1 MVTSNEA
8 AAAPTE
14 RSAAMRERLIEA
26 ALVSLKERGYAGT
39 SIRSIATI
47 GGFNSALIS
56 YYFGGLNQL
65 LLAALDHSSSRRLAR
80 YQQAVDDSTSLEEL
94 ASLAAQIYREDVE
107 GGHITVFS
115 ELVAASLQHPELRPE
130 IVARAEPWLEFVESA
145 IRRYIEGTPFADLVP
160 LEDVAY
166 ALVAFYLG
174 VNLMTQ
180 LERDTARIERV
191 FELASRFAPLAA
203 PLLGGNQQKD

>member
-1 MVTSNEA
+1 
-8 AAAPTE
+8 
-14 RSAAMRERLIEA
+14 MRARLIEA
-26 ALVSLKERGYAGT
+26 ALTSLKERGYAGT
-39 SIRSIATI
+39 SIRSIAAI

-65 LLAALDHSSSRRLAR
+65 LLAALDHSSSGRLAR
-80 YQQAVDDSTSLEEL
+80 YQAAVEESSSLQEL
-94 ASLAAQIYREDVE
+94 AGVAAQIYREDVE
-107 GGHITVFS
+107 GGHITIFS

-145 IRRYIEGTPFADLVP
+145 LRRYVSGTPLADLLP
-160 LEDVAY
+160 LDDVAY

-180 LERDTARIERV
+180 LERDTKRIERV
-191 FELASRFAPLAA
+191 FDLATRFAPLAA
-203 PLLGGNQQKD
+203 PLLSMGQDPANS

>member
-1 MVTSNEA
+1 MTASSQAVKGDARTA
-8 AAAPTE
+8 
-14 RSAAMRERLIEA
+14 RSGAMRRRLIDA

-39 SIRSIATI
+39 SIRSIAAI

-65 LLAALDHSSSRRLAR
+65 LLAALDHSSSQRLER
-80 YQQAVDDSTSLEEL
+80 YRQAVDASGSLEEL
-94 ASLAAQIYREDVE
+94 AGVAAQIYREDVA

-115 ELVAASLQHPELRPE
+115 ELVAASLQHPELRAE
-130 IVARAEPWLEFVESA
+130 IVARAEPWLDFVESA
-145 IRRYIEGTPFADLVP
+145 IRRYIEGTPFADIVP

-180 LERDTARIERV
+180 LESD
-191 FELASRFAPLAA
+191 
-203 PLLGGNQQKD
+203 N

>member
-1 MVTSNEA
+1 M
-8 AAAPTE
+8 
-14 RSAAMRERLIEA
+14 IHA
-26 ALVSLKERGYAGT
+26 ALTSLKERGYSGT

-65 LLAALDHSSSRRLAR
+65 LLAALDSSSSERLAR
-80 YQQAVDDSTSLEEL
+80 YEDAVARAGSLEEL
-94 ASLAAQIYREDVE
+94 IGVAAQIYREDLE

-130 IVARAEPWLEFVESA
+130 IVARAEPWLDFVERA
-145 IRRYIEGTPFADLVP
+145 IGRFIKDTPLAGAFPVD
-160 LEDVAY
+160 DVAY

-174 VNLMTQ
+174 VNLMTI
-180 LERDTARIERV
+180 LEDDNERIERV
-191 FELASRFAPLAA
+191 FRLATGFAPLAT
-203 PLLGGNQQKD
+203 PFLSPKQ